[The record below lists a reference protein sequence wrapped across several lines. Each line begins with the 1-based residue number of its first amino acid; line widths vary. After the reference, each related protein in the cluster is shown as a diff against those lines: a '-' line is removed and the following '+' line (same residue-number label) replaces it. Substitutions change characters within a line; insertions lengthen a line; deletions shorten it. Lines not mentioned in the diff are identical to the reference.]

1 MHSEPIRHSLHRDP
15 GPGRRIHDQAQRGA
29 ALVVSLVLLVIMTM
43 LAIST
48 MRTATLELVMAGNAR
63 ERARALELS
72 QTGITV
78 AIALINENKLPLVA
92 AEGWTKRGAVT
103 GSDGQTGGNYR
114 VDLRY
119 LYRGKPPAPTEPEAA
134 GAVEAAEAFYFEVES
149 TGESGARKARSIQT
163 QGLWAAAPGT
173 RPVNLSYWFP
183 RQSPGH

>member
-119 LYRGKPPAPTEPEAA
+119 LYRGKPPAPTEPE
-134 GAVEAAEAFYFEVES
+134 VAEAVYFEVES